1 MTRNPIERSS
11 QHSPVWDDG
20 DWTSLPHLS
29 GNVRADVCVVGLG
42 GSGLSA
48 IHALLNHGLTVV
60 GIDATQIAG
69 GAAGANGG
77 FLLAGTARF
86 YHHTVAAIGRERARK
101 LYRLTCDEIE
111 RMAMDMPDL
120 VRRVGSM
127 RIAMSDDELADC
139 EAQLNAMRADDLP
152 VDRYEGPEGRGLL
165 IPTDAVF
172 NPLARCRRLAHDC
185 MRRGARLYEHSAAT
199 DIRSGCV
206 RTEQG
211 VVHCRHVIVAI
222 DGKLETVL
230 PELQG
235 RVRTARLQMLATA
248 PTREVKLE
256 RAVYARFGYE
266 YWQQL
271 PDGRIA
277 LGGFRDHAVEDEW
290 THSTETTQ
298 PIQDRLTRFLRDHL
312 RVSAPITHRWAASVG
327 YTKSGLP
334 IVEQVRPGV
343 WAMGG
348 YNGTGNVIGA
358 LCARAVGDAIAG
370 RSSDLLKW
378 LADTVG

>member
-1 MTRNPIERSS
+1 MSGVVRS
-11 QHSPVWDDG
+11 
-20 DWTSLPHLS
+20 
-29 GNVRADVCVVGLG
+29 DVCVVGLG

-48 IHALLNHGLTVV
+48 IHALLDHGASVV
-60 GIDATQIAG
+60 GIDATPVAG

-86 YHHTVAAIGRERARK
+86 YHHTVAAIGRERAGQ
-101 LYRLTCDEIE
+101 LYRLTCEEIE
-111 RMAMDMPDL
+111 RMSADMPDL
-120 VRRVGSM
+120 VRRVGSL

-139 EAQLNAMRADDLP
+139 EAQLNAMRTDDLP
-152 VDRYEGPEGRGLL
+152 VERYEGPEGCGLL
-165 IPTDAVF
+165 IPTDGVF
-172 NPLARCRRLAHDC
+172 HPLARCRRLAQQC
-185 MRRGARLYEHSAAT
+185 MQRGARLCEHSAA
-199 DIRSGCV
+199 INIQSGCV

-211 VVHCRHVIVAI
+211 IVHCRQVIVAI
-222 DGKLETVL
+222 DGKLEVAL
-230 PELQG
+230 PELRG

-248 PTREVKLE
+248 PTREVRFE
-256 RAVYARFGYE
+256 RAVYARYGYE

-290 THSTETTQ
+290 THSTETTEL
-298 PIQDRLTRFLRDHL
+298 IQDRLTRFLREHI

-327 YTKSGLP
+327 YTSSGLP

-348 YNGTGNVIGA
+348 YNGTGNVIGS
-358 LCARAVGDAIAG
+358 LCGRAVADAIAG
-370 RSSDLLKW
+370 RSNSLIKL
-378 LADTVG
+378 LADDGN